1 LPKSNNGEKFYMD
14 GNICP
19 ALAQTTKMSQE
30 ESRLL
35 NLRELSTGK

>member
-1 LPKSNNGEKFYMD
+1 MSA
-14 GNICP
+14 

-35 NLRELSTGK
+35 NLRELSTGKLISL